1 MTKKDRAAS
10 AADQWNREKPGLNTG
25 PMVALG
31 RLGEA
36 TQKIRQDY
44 LEPNFAAH
52 GLKAGDFDVLAT
64 LRRSGPPYAL
74 TPTELYQNAMI
85 SSGGMTARADR
96 LEKAGLVERKPH
108 PTDRRALTIGLT
120 KKGLVLI
127 DRVLPDHVAAQE
139 RATTGLTETELE
151 TLSALLAKLIA
162 GLEKEQ

>member
-1 MTKKDRAAS
+1 MTKIDRAKS
-10 AADQWNREKPGLNTG
+10 AADQWNREKPELNTG

-36 TQKIRQDY
+36 TQRIRRDY
-44 LEPNFAAH
+44 LEPNFAVH
-52 GLKAGDFDVLAT
+52 GLTSGDFDVLAT

-74 TPTELYQNAMI
+74 TPTDLYRNAMI

-120 KKGLVLI
+120 KKGLALI
-127 DRVLPDHVAAQE
+127 DRVLPDHIAAQE
-139 RATTGLTETELE
+139 KATAGLSGAELE
-151 TLSALLAKLIA
+151 TLSALLGKLIG
-162 GLEKEQ
+162 GLDGD

>member
-10 AADQWNREKPGLNTG
+10 AADQWNRELPGLNTD

-36 TQKIRQDY
+36 TQRIRKDY

-52 GLKAGDFDVLAT
+52 GLKAGEFDVLAT

-74 TPTELYQNAMI
+74 TPTDLYQNAMI

-96 LEKAGLVERKPH
+96 LEKAGLVERRPH

-120 KKGLVLI
+120 EQGRVLI

-139 RATTGLTETELE
+139 RATAGLSGAELNA
-151 TLSALLAKLIA
+151 LSDLLRKLID
-162 GLEKEQ
+162 GLPEN

>member
-10 AADQWNREKPGLNTG
+10 AADQWNRELPGLNTD

-36 TQKIRQDY
+36 TQRIRKDF

-52 GLKAGDFDVLAT
+52 GLKAGEFDVLAT

-74 TPTELYQNAMI
+74 TPTDLYQNAMI

-120 KKGLVLI
+120 EKGRVLI

-139 RATTGLTETELE
+139 RATAGLSGAEMK
-151 TLSALLAKLIA
+151 TLSDLLRKLID
-162 GLEKEQ
+162 GLPEN